1 MFGSFLGTSESCQ
14 RRVEKGRDELRP
26 TQTVRGQSVKSQGM
40 DRERQRGDLPVQS
53 GVQQRL

>member
-1 MFGSFLGTSESCQ
+1 MFGSFPGTSESCQ

-40 DRERQRGDLPVQS
+40 DRERQRGDLPMQS